1 MTSKKQRRKNLKKAM
16 DMEIREHKSTF
27 LVYVIIRAIVIAVM
41 IRQAFMGNY
50 ENVFMCVLTL
60 LLLTIPSFIQVR
72 FRIDLPSTLEI
83 IILMFIFAAEILG
96 EVNEFYIKIHSWD
109 TMLHT
114 MNGFLAAAIGFSLVN
129 LLNEDDRLSFSLS
142 PFFVAVVAFCFSM
155 TIGVLWEFFEFFMD
169 QYFNMDMQ
177 KDTIVTSIHS
187 VLLNPDMANVPY
199 HIKNITSTVVN
210 GSDLP
215 IEGYLDIGLIDT
227 MKDLFVNF
235 IGAVVFSVI
244 GYFYI
249 KHKGKGSFAKKFIPS
264 PKTQNNDYLK
274 KIESETDL

>member
-1 MTSKKQRRKNLKKAM
+1 MTSKKQRRKDLKKAM
-16 DMEIREHKSTF
+16 DMEIRQHKSTF
-27 LVYVIIRAIVIAVM
+27 IVYLVIRAIVIAVM
-41 IRQAFMGNY
+41 IRQLFMGNY
-50 ENVFMCVLTL
+50 ENVFMCALTL
-60 LLLTIPSFIQVR
+60 LLLIIPSFIQVQ
-72 FRIDLPSTLEI
+72 FKIDLPDTLEI

-114 MNGFLAAAIGFSLVN
+114 MNGFLAAAIGFSMVN
-129 LLNEDDRLSFSLS
+129 LLNEDDRLSFNLS

-155 TIGVLWEFFEFFMD
+155 TIGVLWEFYEFFVD
-169 QYFNMDMQ
+169 QNLNMDMQ
-177 KDTIVTSIHS
+177 KDTIITSIHS
-187 VLLNPDMANVPY
+187 VALNPDRVNVPY

-210 GSDLP
+210 GEALP

-235 IGAVVFSVI
+235 IGAVVFSII

-249 KHKGKGSFAKKFIPS
+249 KRKGKGTFARKFIPEPKSKKSQS
-264 PKTQNNDYLK
+264 PNDK
-274 KIESETDL
+274 KEE